1 MCSDVI
7 FAHHAEGR
15 KSELAFCAGMFI
27 LHIMSPESPPISA
40 VELKTWRLQQS
51 FSQEQVGDRLG
62 VSHSAVNRW
71 EKGDAIPGP
80 ADKLLR
86 MLIRSEM
93 PLDLPTA
100 ELGSQ
105 VREDIGA
112 VEMTVEA
119 FEECLRRAREA
130 GFGSVTEWIA
140 DLVRQELGSKPEGK
154 LPVRREVKYPRGAE

>member
-1 MCSDVI
+1 MP
-7 FAHHAEGR
+7 AET
-15 KSELAFCAGMFI
+15 
-27 LHIMSPESPPISA
+27 PPISA
-40 VELKTWRLQQS
+40 VELKQWRVQQL

-71 EKGDAIPGP
+71 EKGDTIPGP

-86 MLIRSEM
+86 MLVRGEM

-140 DLVRQELGSKPEGK
+140 DLVRAEGEEPQT
-154 LPVRREVKYPRGAE
+154 LVRREVRYGKGKGKMKEDATAPNGGWPNVPDETRRE

>member
-1 MCSDVI
+1 MPPVYT
-7 FAHHAEGR
+7 
-15 KSELAFCAGMFI
+15 
-27 LHIMSPESPPISA
+27 PPISGSEIESHRRVA
-40 VELKTWRLQQS
+40 GLSQAALAEL
-51 FSQEQVGDRLG
+51 LG
-62 VSHSAVNRW
+62 VSAPTVNRW
-71 EKGDAIPGP
+71 EKGDQDIPGP

-86 MLIRSEM
+86 MLIRGEM

-119 FEECLRRAREA
+119 FEECLRRSREA

-140 DLVRQELGSKPEGK
+140 DLVREELGRKPEGK